1 MYGQAPMQQQ
11 QQQQQQQTVSG
22 GATSGGDTAAEEDS
36 LIVKLERVKRDQ
48 QAALEHSGMIDALEE
63 EFISTI
69 KPLMD
74 SCTKDA
80 IAVCIVLVT
89 VHTWLH
95 SCVPSCSP
103 VMHSS

>member
-1 MYGQAPMQQQ
+1 MQQQ
-11 QQQQQQQTVSG
+11 QQQQQHQTVSG

-36 LIVKLERVKRDQ
+36 LIAKLERVKRDQ

-80 IAVCIVLVT
+80 IAVCVVLASAFVYYGL
-89 VHTWLH
+89 VKVYLGLL
-95 SCVPSCSP
+95 V
-103 VMHSS
+103 V